1 MPVQHSLKKTLTAA
15 VALPLL
21 LASLI
26 SAQSPNGEQTVAK
39 PPVDQ
44 DLPQSSD
51 GAGNVQA
58 DTNPSDPAGVSS
70 TPATPVTPKQPKR
83 ILGIIP
89 NNRAV
94 SADTQ
99 LPPLSVKGK
108 FKLATQDTFDYG
120 SVIVAGLV
128 AGVSQINNSIP
139 EFGHG
144 PAGYGRYL
152 WRSYV
157 DQINGNY
164 FTEAI
169 VPSLTNQDP
178 RYYTLGHGSVLR
190 RSGYAVS
197 RLFITRTDSGRRA
210 FNFSEIGGNGLAAGV
225 SNLYYPESQR
235 TWVKTRQ
242 KWTEQIAVDGILNV
256 LKEFW
261 PDISSH
267 VFKKPH

>member
-1 MPVQHSLKKTLTAA
+1 MSVQPKLKRILTAA

-21 LASLI
+21 LAGLV
-26 SAQSPNGEQTVAK
+26 SAQALNAQQATSK
-39 PPVDQ
+39 PQVDQ

-51 GAGNVQA
+51 ATGTGQA
-58 DTNPSDPAGVSS
+58 DSNAADPTTVSS

-99 LPPLSVKGK
+99 LPPLSTKGK

-144 PAGYGRYL
+144 PAGYGRYF

-169 VPSLTNQDP
+169 IPSLTHQDP
-178 RYYTLGHGSVLR
+178 RYYTLGHGSVLH

-197 RLFITRTDSGRRA
+197 RLFITRTDSGGRA
-210 FNFSEIGGNGLAAGV
+210 FNFSEIGGNGIAAGV

-261 PDISSH
+261 PDISAH
-267 VFKKPH
+267 VFKKQN